1 MKGPKMIKNIFLLLS
16 LFFSFS
22 FASVSA
28 DEIDLKNNELYKA
41 VEKTKHA
48 DDAYWLEMESDF
60 GWERMIL
67 VFGYYFDDEVC
78 KNTAELYNREYG
90 RNYRCMPVK

>member
-1 MKGPKMIKNIFLLLS
+1 MIKNIFLLLS

-22 FASVSA
+22 FASASA
-28 DEIDLKNNELYKA
+28 DEIDKIDVKNNELYKA